1 MESSA
6 LKSFVQYD
14 ENDHFPLENIPF
26 GVFLNPESLE
36 AHCCTRV
43 SDFVVDLAVLHDL
56 GHFSGDNLKSTNV
69 FKTKYLNDFIDLGKS
84 AWSEA
89 RITIQN
95 LFAEGSTFESDKD
108 AQTSWMF
115 KFDKVEMRM
124 PVFIR
129 DYTDFYSSKNHAFNV
144 GWMFR
149 GPDNALQPNW
159 LHLPVGYHGRASSV
173 VLSGTDI
180 RRPKGQVSADGK
192 TPTWSEWKRLDFE
205 LEVGAFIG
213 KRNELGRPIK
223 VTQAAE
229 HIFGLCI
236 LNDWSARDIQVW
248 EYVPLGPFNAKNFA
262 STISPWVITT
272 EALEPFKV
280 NLPEQVPEPLPYL
293 KEEQPYSYDINL
305 EVTLQSKTMD
315 TPHRISMSNFKY
327 LYWSINQQ
335 LTHHTVTG
343 CNMNVGDMLGSG
355 TISGTEKSEYGS
367 MLELTWGG
375 KEKIQLP
382 NGEERVFLTDGDK
395 LTMNG
400 FCKGNGYTIGFGEA
414 VGTILPALDDKE
426 YV

>member
-1 MESSA
+1 M
-6 LKSFVQYD
+6 
-14 ENDHFPLENIPF
+14 
-26 GVFLNPESLE
+26 
-36 AHCCTRV
+36 
-43 SDFVVDLAVLHDL
+43 
-56 GHFSGDNLKSTNV
+56 
-69 FKTKYLNDFIDLGKS
+69 
-84 AWSEA
+84 
-89 RITIQN
+89 
-95 LFAEGSTFESDKD
+95 
-108 AQTSWMF
+108 
-115 KFDKVEMRM
+115 
-124 PVFIR
+124 
-129 DYTDFYSSKNHAFNV
+129 
-144 GWMFR
+144 
-149 GPDNALQPNW
+149 
-159 LHLPVGYHGRASSV
+159 
-173 VLSGTDI
+173 
-180 RRPKGQVSADGK
+180 
-192 TPTWSEWKRLDFE
+192 
-205 LEVGAFIG
+205 
-213 KRNELGRPIK
+213 
-223 VTQAAE
+223 
-229 HIFGLCI
+229 
-236 LNDWSARDIQVW
+236 NDWSARDIQVW

>member
-1 MESSA
+1 M
-6 LKSFVQYD
+6 
-14 ENDHFPLENIPF
+14 
-26 GVFLNPESLE
+26 
-36 AHCCTRV
+36 
-43 SDFVVDLAVLHDL
+43 
-56 GHFSGDNLKSTNV
+56 
-69 FKTKYLNDFIDLGKS
+69 
-84 AWSEA
+84 
-89 RITIQN
+89 
-95 LFAEGSTFESDKD
+95 
-108 AQTSWMF
+108 
-115 KFDKVEMRM
+115 
-124 PVFIR
+124 
-129 DYTDFYSSKNHAFNV
+129 
-144 GWMFR
+144 
-149 GPDNALQPNW
+149 
-159 LHLPVGYHGRASSV
+159 
-173 VLSGTDI
+173 
-180 RRPKGQVSADGK
+180 
-192 TPTWSEWKRLDFE
+192 
-205 LEVGAFIG
+205 
-213 KRNELGRPIK
+213 
-223 VTQAAE
+223 
-229 HIFGLCI
+229 
-236 LNDWSARDIQVW
+236 NDWSARDIQVW

-262 STISPWVITT
+262 STISPWIITT

>member
-1 MESSA
+1 M
-6 LKSFVQYD
+6 
-14 ENDHFPLENIPF
+14 
-26 GVFLNPESLE
+26 
-36 AHCCTRV
+36 
-43 SDFVVDLAVLHDL
+43 
-56 GHFSGDNLKSTNV
+56 
-69 FKTKYLNDFIDLGKS
+69 
-84 AWSEA
+84 
-89 RITIQN
+89 
-95 LFAEGSTFESDKD
+95 
-108 AQTSWMF
+108 
-115 KFDKVEMRM
+115 
-124 PVFIR
+124 
-129 DYTDFYSSKNHAFNV
+129 
-144 GWMFR
+144 
-149 GPDNALQPNW
+149 
-159 LHLPVGYHGRASSV
+159 
-173 VLSGTDI
+173 
-180 RRPKGQVSADGK
+180 
-192 TPTWSEWKRLDFE
+192 
-205 LEVGAFIG
+205 
-213 KRNELGRPIK
+213 
-223 VTQAAE
+223 
-229 HIFGLCI
+229 
-236 LNDWSARDIQVW
+236 NDWSARDIQVW

-343 CNMNVGDMLGSG
+343 CNLNVGDMLGSG